1 MTELYI
7 IRHGQ
12 TAANAAGLKQ
22 GTIDDERTYLS
33 ETGIAQAKELAGA
46 LDLTGFAA
54 LYHSPLHRTVETA
67 QIVNQTAHL
76 PMVADDRLLE
86 ISYGDWDGQL
96 NADLM
101 AKYPDLFDP
110 LINDVRATY
119 APVANGE
126 SFASIEARVQAF
138 TEEVAK
144 AHPDERVAVVT
155 HGFTVRSFAINA
167 TQSHDLTIL
176 EPANCSVT
184 KILVDPTNCDQHL
197 VYYNRSA
204 NPAF

>member
-12 TAANAAGLKQ
+12 TAANVAGLKQ

-76 PMVADDRLLE
+76 PFE
-86 ISYGDWDGQL
+86 GY
-96 NADLM
+96 
-101 AKYPDLFDP
+101 
-110 LINDVRATY
+110 
-119 APVANGE
+119 
-126 SFASIEARVQAF
+126 
-138 TEEVAK
+138 
-144 AHPDERVAVVT
+144 
-155 HGFTVRSFAINA
+155 
-167 TQSHDLTIL
+167 
-176 EPANCSVT
+176 
-184 KILVDPTNCDQHL
+184 
-197 VYYNRSA
+197 SA
-204 NPAF
+204 WYHV

>member
-12 TAANAAGLKQ
+12 TTANVAGLKQ

-33 ETGIAQAKELAGA
+33 ETGVTQAKELASA
-46 LDLTGFAA
+46 LDLTGFTT

-96 NADLM
+96 NSALM

-110 LINDVRATY
+110 QINDVRPITPRSLTGRALRASKPGCRPSPKRSLRPTLTNESPSSPTASPS
-119 APVANGE
+119 APLPL
-126 SFASIEARVQAF
+126 
-138 TEEVAK
+138 T
-144 AHPDERVAVVT
+144 PP
-155 HGFTVRSFAINA
+155 
-167 TQSHDLTIL
+167 SHT
-176 EPANCSVT
+176 T
-184 KILVDPTNCDQHL
+184 
-197 VYYNRSA
+197 
-204 NPAF
+204 

>member
-12 TAANAAGLKQ
+12 TAANVAGLKQ

-46 LDLTGFAA
+46 LDLTGFTT

-96 NADLM
+96 NTDLM
-101 AKYPDLFDP
+101 AKYHRP
-110 LINDVRATY
+110 LLC
-119 APVANGE
+119 
-126 SFASIEARVQAF
+126 
-138 TEEVAK
+138 
-144 AHPDERVAVVT
+144 H
-155 HGFTVRSFAINA
+155 
-167 TQSHDLTIL
+167 
-176 EPANCSVT
+176 
-184 KILVDPTNCDQHL
+184 
-197 VYYNRSA
+197 
-204 NPAF
+204 